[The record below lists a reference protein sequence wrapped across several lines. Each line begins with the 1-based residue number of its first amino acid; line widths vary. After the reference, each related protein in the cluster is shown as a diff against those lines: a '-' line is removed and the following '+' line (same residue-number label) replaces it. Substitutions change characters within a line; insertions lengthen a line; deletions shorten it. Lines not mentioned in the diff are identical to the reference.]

1 MSLENGYKMSEEEER
16 DFQAEI
22 EEGFAEIEQK
32 CVDPILIHLKTPLSR
47 TASRR
52 VKTRRLTCRYAV
64 DTQQGFE
71 NVLVIDNTPIVDES
85 KKDKLLARLR
95 SEFSKAGAPLD
106 EDRIQMPWDDAA
118 GTNKG

>member
-1 MSLENGYKMSEEEER
+1 MGYPLPFPQTLR
-16 DFQAEI
+16 EI
-22 EEGFAEIEQK
+22 VKKRRE
-32 CVDPILIHLKTPLSR
+32 ILII
-47 TASRR
+47 
-52 VKTRRLTCRYAV
+52 RYAV

-85 KKDKLLARLR
+85 KRDKLLARLR
-95 SEFSKAGAPLD
+95 SEFNKAGAPID